1 MWPHKKGL
9 GNRLSYGVYG
19 NAIVSIDSV
28 IEAQNQDQLA
38 NTNITIPHNDFEMS
52 KKSIPMMFPRLNDE
66 TVELTPKQ
74 NSNQKLVE
82 NQISKF
88 NINSSMANTINS
100 PINPPK
106 GKLPKELS
114 NNTYI
119 PQDIIRAY
127 MFESKSLTSNMAY
140 DPIHGDLLQTFD
152 IFVKSEDAYVD
163 LMTFVTGESLSIL
176 NITTYESKDD
186 CIVLSPAYQIDFCDP
201 ILQIEVSDKIDG
213 VGLVAVRTGAKVY
226 ILNIC
231 LDKLT
236 YIEVIPNVVLFV
248 LGEISADCLAG
259 NVLADVRFSSNDS
272 RKVAV
277 VDIKGN
283 LTVWYVNKTVPSIR
297 KFIKEQFVKELS
309 DSQSLSNWRRICW
322 LPLCDHLLIISRV
335 EILKVMPN
343 SESSGKIIVTSNTWS
358 RIRDVNVVD
367 EYMFLLTSKELI
379 WFSANDSM
387 TRLLSWK
394 HFLDDSDPS
403 LKFKVVETSPKVF
416 TCFLYS
422 QVNPLVIVYSFGFK
436 GNKPYSLR
444 DPYYFRK
451 SSDNYDLRQINI
463 TKTEDALLIF
473 ELTTGLAIH
482 LRRLISKN
490 ENDISNSLFHSK
502 LVDSSVNKHRTN
514 YLKQFSKKE
523 IKKMIPQFSNIGEH
537 DCTTASQQIDLIQR
551 YAYELG
557 NGFAQMGNSQAAQQL
572 NYFSLYEVCNSV
584 PLGVTDLLEL
594 DDMIVQL
601 ENSLPPERLK
611 VKSLINNSFIRRNK
625 FINKKET
632 NTHIYDIYQM
642 LEQIYPTHNKPSS
655 KLAASI
661 LIGLSLIKCQYE
673 SNDLKE
679 KLQKSI
685 ANAPEKVQ
693 TLLNEWDEED
703 NNDNSQTEGL
713 TPTQHDSQFMI
724 PTIKSSIPALRV
736 NSQPSLRQQ
745 VLTQNSQTQTLLP
758 SSLNSTVPSISSFPS
773 QRSISSQGSQ
783 SKSGSQPKKK
793 RKKKGGF
800 A

>member
-19 NAIVSIDSV
+19 NAIVSIDTL
-28 IEAQNQDQLA
+28 IEAQNQDRLS
-38 NTNITIPHNDFEMS
+38 NTNTIPHNDLEMS
-52 KKSIPMMFPRLNDE
+52 TKPIPVIFPRLNDE
-66 TVELTPKQ
+66 TMELIPKQ
-74 NSNQKLVE
+74 NSTQELVE

-88 NINSSMANTINS
+88 NINSSMANSISSSTV
-100 PINPPK
+100 PK
-106 GKLPKELS
+106 GKLPKDLS

-119 PQDIIRAY
+119 PQEIIRAY

-140 DPIHGDLLQTFD
+140 DPIDGDLLQTFD

-163 LMTFVTGESLSIL
+163 VMTFVTGESMSIL
-176 NITTYESKDD
+176 NISTYEIKDD
-186 CIVLSPAYQIDFCDP
+186 CILLSPAYQIDFCDP

-213 VGLVAVRTGAKVY
+213 VGLVAIRTGAKVY
-226 ILNIC
+226 ILNTC
-231 LDKLT
+231 LDRLT
-236 YIEVIPNVVLFV
+236 YIEEIPNVVLFV
-248 LGEISADCLAG
+248 LGEISAKCLAG
-259 NVLADVRFSSNDS
+259 NVLADVRFCPNDS

-297 KFIKEQFVKELS
+297 KFSKEQLVDESS
-309 DSQSLSNWRRICW
+309 DSPSLSNWRRICW
-322 LPLCDHLLIISRV
+322 LPLCDNLLILSRV
-335 EILKVMPN
+335 EILKVNFN
-343 SESSGKIIVTSNTWS
+343 SESSKKIIVTSNTWS
-358 RIRDVNVVD
+358 RIRDLNVVD

-379 WFSANDSM
+379 WFSAKDNM

-403 LKFKVVETSPKVF
+403 LKFKVLETSPKVF

-422 QVNPLVIVYSFGFK
+422 QVNPLIIVYSFGFK
-436 GNKPYSLR
+436 GDKPYSLR

-451 SSDNYDLRQINI
+451 SFDKYDLRQIHVA
-463 TKTEDALLIF
+463 KTEDSLLLF
-473 ELTTGLAIH
+473 ELTTGLAIY
-482 LRRLISKN
+482 LRRLTSKN
-490 ENDISNSLFHSK
+490 ENYDPNSLFHSN
-502 LVDSSVNKHRTN
+502 LVDTGIDKHRKN
-514 YLKQFSKKE
+514 YFKQFSKKE
-523 IKKMIPQFSNIGEH
+523 IKQMIAQFSSTVEP

-572 NYFSLYEVCNSV
+572 HYFSLYEVCNKV

-601 ENSLPPERLK
+601 ENSLPPDRLK
-611 VKSLINNSFIRRNK
+611 VKSLINNSFIQRNK
-625 FINKKET
+625 FINKKEA
-632 NTHIYDIYQM
+632 NTHIYDIYKL
-642 LEQIYPTHNKPSS
+642 LEQIYPSHNKTSS
-655 KLAASI
+655 KLAVSI

-673 SNDLKE
+673 SNDLQE
-679 KLQKSI
+679 RLEKSI

-693 TLLNEWDEED
+693 TLLSEWDEED
-703 NNDNSQTEGL
+703 GQDNAQTEGL

-724 PTIKSSIPALRV
+724 PTINSSIPPLRV

-745 VLTQNSQTQTLLP
+745 VLTQNSQTQTLLT
-758 SSLNSTVPSISSFPS
+758 SSLNSAVPSIASFPS
-773 QRSISSQGSQ
+773 QKSISSQGSQ
-783 SKSGSQPKKK
+783 SRSGSQPKKK

-800 A
+800 V